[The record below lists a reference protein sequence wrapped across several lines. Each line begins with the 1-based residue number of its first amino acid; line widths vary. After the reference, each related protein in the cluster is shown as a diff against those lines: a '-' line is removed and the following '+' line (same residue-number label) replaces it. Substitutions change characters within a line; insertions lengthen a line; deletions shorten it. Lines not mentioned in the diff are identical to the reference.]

1 MNIDREIIKDT
12 SLILLDFRKFVRFHN
27 YAGIILG
34 AEDKQF
40 AIYGHVSME
49 ASFKQCDDLGEE
61 ERQRP
66 LTHDVL
72 KFVLTGFDISVARV
86 VITECR
92 DNVFSSRLF
101 LEQKRGDRLYI
112 TDIDARP
119 SDSIPLA
126 IQHQAPILCVKSI
139 FDETIPYE
147 D

>member
-12 SLILLDFRKFVRFHN
+12 SLILLDFRKLVRFHN

-34 AEDKQF
+34 TEEKQF

-86 VITECR
+86 VITEYR
-92 DNVFSSRLF
+92 DNVFF
-101 LEQKRGDRLYI
+101 FTIVFGTKERGSFIHNRYRR
-112 TDIDARP
+112 A
-119 SDSIPLA
+119 S
-126 IQHQAPILCVKSI
+126 K
-139 FDETIPYE
+139 
-147 D
+147 